1 MRAEGKVGSPR
12 PGEAAALALCCR
24 TGMSTGDL
32 RVLSAL
38 NSGASASRHNNAH
51 LLIHIFKI
59 YVFSGWAPSSVI

>member
-1 MRAEGKVGSPR
+1 MLG
-12 PGEAAALALCCR
+12 LCCR

-38 NSGASASRHNNAH
+38 KSRASASRHNNTH

-59 YVFSGWAPSSVI
+59 YVFSGWALSSVI